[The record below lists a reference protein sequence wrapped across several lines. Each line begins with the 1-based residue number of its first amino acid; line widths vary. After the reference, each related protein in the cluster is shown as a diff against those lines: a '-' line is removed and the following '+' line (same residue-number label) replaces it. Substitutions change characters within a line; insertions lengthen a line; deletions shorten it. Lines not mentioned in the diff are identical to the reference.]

1 MIPFLPWFFHPLPRP
16 SAGGIPVFY
25 FPKAPFCN
33 AFVIFCDFLSSC
45 SATSAN
51 RGLVYLDLIYYRILD
66 AWQSK
71 CSTNMCVDDQSSG
84 ASRVAPRSRI
94 CLPIQE
100 MQVQSLGQ
108 RRSPGGGNGNPLQFS
123 CLKSPTDRG
132 VWQATVHWAAKK
144 LDTTEWLSTDA
155 RPIDCPLSSC

>member
-1 MIPFLPWFFHPLPRP
+1 MILFLPWFFHPLPRP
-16 SAGGIPVFY
+16 STCGIPVFY
-25 FPKAPFCN
+25 SPKAPFGN

-45 SATSAN
+45 STTLAN
-51 RGLVYLDLIYYRILD
+51 RGLVYLDLIYYKILD

-84 ASRVAPRSRI
+84 ASQVAPGSRI

-108 RRSPGGGNGNPLQFS
+108 GRFPGGGNGNPLQYS
-123 CLKSPTDRG
+123 CLKSPMDRG
-132 VWQATVHWAAKK
+132 VWQATVHGAAKES
-144 LDTTEWLSTDA
+144 DTTEWLSTDA
-155 RPIDCPLSSC
+155 GPIWLSTF

>member
-1 MIPFLPWFFHPLPRP
+1 M
-16 SAGGIPVFY
+16 FY

-144 LDTTEWLSTDA
+144 LDTTE
-155 RPIDCPLSSC
+155 

>member
-1 MIPFLPWFFHPLPRP
+1 M
-16 SAGGIPVFY
+16 FY

-100 MQVQSLGQ
+100 MQVQSLGWEDSLEKERQTTPVFLPGKSNGQ
-108 RRSPGGGNGNPLQFS
+108 RRLVGYSLWGCKELDMTSCCSIDYSTPGFPVL
-123 CLKSPTDRG
+123 
-132 VWQATVHWAAKK
+132 H
-144 LDTTEWLSTDA
+144 
-155 RPIDCPLSSC
+155 

>member
-1 MIPFLPWFFHPLPRP
+1 M
-16 SAGGIPVFY
+16 FY

-45 SATSAN
+45 SATLAN

-144 LDTTEWLSTDA
+144 LDTTE
-155 RPIDCPLSSC
+155 